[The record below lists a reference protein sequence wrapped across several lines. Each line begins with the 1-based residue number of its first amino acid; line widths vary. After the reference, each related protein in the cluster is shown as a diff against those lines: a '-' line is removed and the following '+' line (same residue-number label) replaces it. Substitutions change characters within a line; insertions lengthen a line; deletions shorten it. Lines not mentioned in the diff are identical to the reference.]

1 MKTLATGEPE
11 WKMLTVQGNR
21 DGSPGMV
28 PVLRD
33 KCLSQKVEMLL
44 GHLLGKRA
52 GREKKVEIKDMA
64 ELKDCQKSK
73 DIVIFNPWE
82 TACWLKKLH
91 WQYKER

>member
-1 MKTLATGEPE
+1 
-11 WKMLTVQGNR
+11 
-21 DGSPGMV
+21 MV

-64 ELKDCQKSK
+64 ELKDCQKSE
-73 DIVIFNPWE
+73 DIVIFNP
-82 TACWLKKLH
+82 
-91 WQYKER
+91 